1 MARIL
6 LNDGLDAAAVQALR
20 DKGHDVDTT
29 HHEGDE
35 LNAQLKGADAIV
47 IRSATKLREPNI
59 DAALAGGKLKL
70 IIRGGV
76 GIDNIDHVY
85 ARAKGIEV
93 RNTPTASSA
102 AVAELALAH
111 MFAVSRFLA
120 PANVTMR
127 QGEWNK
133 KSYKGTELGGATLGI
148 IGIGRIGQELGKR
161 AQALGMTVVYT
172 DLPGVAWDQ
181 PGATRVELDELIA
194 TSDYISLHVPFDK
207 AKGALLGAAQFAR
220 MKDGVRLVNCSR
232 GGVVDEAALLE
243 ALNSGKVAGAGID
256 VFAEEPTKN
265 LELVSHP
272 AVSVTP
278 HIGAETKQAQKRIGA
293 EVVAILDERLGG

>member
-6 LNDGLDAAAVQALR
+6 LNDGLDAAAVQALK

-29 HHEGDE
+29 HYEGDE
-35 LNAQLKGADAIV
+35 LNAQLKTADAVV

-111 MFAVSRFLA
+111 MFAVSRFIA
-120 PANVTMR
+120 HSNVSMR

-133 KSYKGTELGGATLGI
+133 KQYKGTELGGATLGI

-161 AQALGMTVVYT
+161 AQALGMSVLFT
-172 DLPGVAWDQ
+172 DLPGVTCDL
-181 PGATRVELDELIA
+181 PGAACVGLAELLA
-194 TSDYISLHVPFDK
+194 KSDYISLHVPFDK
-207 AKGALLGAAQFAR
+207 TKGALLGAAQFAA
-220 MKDGVRLVNCSR
+220 MKKGVRLVNCSR
-232 GGVVDEAALLE
+232 GGVVDEAALLD
-243 ALNSGKVAGAGID
+243 ALNSGQVAGAGID
-256 VFAEEPTKN
+256 VYAEEPTKN
-265 LELVSHP
+265 QTLLNHPNVS
-272 AVSVTP
+272 ATP
-278 HIGAETKQAQKRIGA
+278 HIGAETKQAQTRIGA
-293 EVVAILDERLGG
+293 EVVAILTERLGG